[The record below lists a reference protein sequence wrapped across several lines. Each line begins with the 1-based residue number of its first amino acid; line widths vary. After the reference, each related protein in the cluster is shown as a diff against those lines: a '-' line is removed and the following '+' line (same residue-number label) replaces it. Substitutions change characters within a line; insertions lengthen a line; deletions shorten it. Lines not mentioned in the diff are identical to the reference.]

1 MIVVDTNVIAYLLI
15 RGARSEAID
24 RLFANDREWVA
35 PRLWIDEFINIL
47 CTYERNGLI
56 DSGESILLLKDALE
70 LMDGQSYEIP
80 PERILAVAR
89 RTGCSGYDSQYVA
102 LAEDLGTKLYT
113 CDKKVL
119 KTCSEIAI
127 LPK

>member
-1 MIVVDTNVIAYLLI
+1 MTENGLHQGYGLTSLLI
-15 RGARSEAID
+15 FFAR
-24 RLFANDREWVA
+24 
-35 PRLWIDEFINIL
+35 
-47 CTYERNGLI
+47 YERSGLI
-56 DSGESILLLKDALE
+56 DSGESLSLLKDALA
-70 LMDGQSYEIP
+70 LMDGQSYEVP
-80 PERILAVAR
+80 PERILGVAR

-119 KTCSEIAI
+119 RMCPEIVT

>member
-15 RGARSEAID
+15 RGERSEAMD
-24 RLFANDREWVA
+24 RLLADDREWVA

-56 DSGESILLLKDALE
+56 DSGESLSLLKDALS
-70 LMDGQSYEIP
+70 LMDGQSYEVP
-80 PERILAVAR
+80 PERILGVAR
-89 RTGCSGYDSQYVA
+89 RTGCSGYDSQYIA

-119 KTCSEIAI
+119 RTCPEVAT